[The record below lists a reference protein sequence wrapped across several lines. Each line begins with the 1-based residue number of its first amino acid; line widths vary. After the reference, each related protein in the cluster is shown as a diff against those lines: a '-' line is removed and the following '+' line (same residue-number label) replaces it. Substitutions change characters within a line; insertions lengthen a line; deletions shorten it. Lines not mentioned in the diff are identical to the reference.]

1 MEGLGKERHDMGESF
16 PMTGGNGYYS
26 YFKNSDVQ
34 RTAVEM
40 AKSMILRWIIEHL
53 DLEEASFSLFTIAD
67 LGCASGPNTFI
78 AVDNIVQGVINKYK
92 SKSYS
97 NLPEFQVYFNDHTAN
112 DFNTLFANLPSDLGY
127 FAAGVPGS
135 FHGRLFP
142 KSSLNFVYS
151 SSALQW
157 LSRTPK
163 ELSELNSSTCNKGR
177 IHYANASNEV
187 GKAYSAQYA
196 KDMECFLAA
205 RAEEI
210 APGGL
215 MAMIIPS
222 RPDGTL
228 PSQCALSHVFSLVE
242 SSIID
247 MVNEGIVS
255 KDQLDLFNL
264 PLYSPSEE
272 ELRALVEK
280 NGYFSF
286 AEFETHE
293 FSMPLPSA
301 EFIRAALEN
310 LIRNSF
316 GSEITEQIFD
326 RYSAKFAEISRDTAA
341 HCSSIGFIF
350 LLKRRRI

>member
-16 PMTGGNGYYS
+16 PMTGGNGDYS
-26 YFKNSDVQ
+26 YFKNSDVQVLLLSLLTRKFAHMSNACDFLMQ

-53 DLEEASFSLFTIAD
+53 DLEEASSSLFTIAD

-187 GKAYSAQYA
+187 GEAYSAQYA

-247 MVNEGIVS
+247 MVNEV
-255 KDQLDLFNL
+255 
-264 PLYSPSEE
+264 
-272 ELRALVEK
+272 
-280 NGYFSF
+280 
-286 AEFETHE
+286 
-293 FSMPLPSA
+293 
-301 EFIRAALEN
+301 
-310 LIRNSF
+310 
-316 GSEITEQIFD
+316 
-326 RYSAKFAEISRDTAA
+326 
-341 HCSSIGFIF
+341 
-350 LLKRRRI
+350 

>member
-16 PMTGGNGYYS
+16 PMTGGNGDYS
-26 YFKNSDVQ
+26 YFKNSDVQVLLLSLLTRKFAHMSNACDFLMQ

-53 DLEEASFSLFTIAD
+53 DLEEASSSLFTIAD

-163 ELSELNSSTCNKGR
+163 ELSDLNSSTCNKGR

-187 GKAYSAQYA
+187 GEAYSAQYA

-247 MVNEGIVS
+247 MVNEVW
-255 KDQLDLFNL
+255 
-264 PLYSPSEE
+264 
-272 ELRALVEK
+272 V
-280 NGYFSF
+280 
-286 AEFETHE
+286 
-293 FSMPLPSA
+293 
-301 EFIRAALEN
+301 
-310 LIRNSF
+310 
-316 GSEITEQIFD
+316 
-326 RYSAKFAEISRDTAA
+326 
-341 HCSSIGFIF
+341 IF
-350 LLKRRRI
+350 LFSPIL

>member
-34 RTAVEM
+34 VLLLSLLTRKFAHMSNACDFLMQRTAVEM

-53 DLEEASFSLFTIAD
+53 DLEEASSSLFTIAD

-187 GKAYSAQYA
+187 GEAYSAQYA

-247 MVNEGIVS
+247 MVNEVW
-255 KDQLDLFNL
+255 
-264 PLYSPSEE
+264 
-272 ELRALVEK
+272 V
-280 NGYFSF
+280 
-286 AEFETHE
+286 
-293 FSMPLPSA
+293 
-301 EFIRAALEN
+301 
-310 LIRNSF
+310 
-316 GSEITEQIFD
+316 
-326 RYSAKFAEISRDTAA
+326 
-341 HCSSIGFIF
+341 IF
-350 LLKRRRI
+350 LFSPIL